1 MYLGDLLF
9 EISRR
14 GITLTC
20 GSTEDRLNAKPT
32 SALTPK
38 LIEEIRQ
45 HKMEIIQI
53 MREDEEMRR
62 NGIIQSERQVFE
74 LASEYFDPSR
84 PHDSS
89 EHPPSRFPQRYMG
102 SGGAA

>member
-1 MYLGDLLF
+1 MHVGELLF
-9 EISRR
+9 RLSEA

-20 GSTEDRLNAKPT
+20 GRVDDRLNAKPA

-62 NGIIQSERQVFE
+62 TGIIQSERQVFG
-74 LASEYFDPSR
+74 LAR
-84 PHDSS
+84 
-89 EHPPSRFPQRYMG
+89 EHFG
-102 SGGAA
+102 LNEKEGAA

>member
-45 HKMEIIQI
+45 HKMNIIQI
-53 MREDEEMRR
+53 MR
-62 NGIIQSERQVFE
+62 
-74 LASEYFDPSR
+74 
-84 PHDSS
+84 
-89 EHPPSRFPQRYMG
+89 
-102 SGGAA
+102 